1 MAAVL
6 RKSSGSEGSSA
17 WLEAA
22 GGSEISVA
30 QLSDTETWPEH
41 FSQLETYADTVTMI
55 PVVNWPSSGSANALG
70 EGIAGMLAGVK
81 SVDNVLADMDANW
94 GK

>member
-1 MAAVL
+1 
-6 RKSSGSEGSSA
+6 
-17 WLEAA
+17 
-22 GGSEISVA
+22 
-30 QLSDTETWPEH
+30 
-41 FSQLETYADTVTMI
+41 MI